1 MYGER
6 KKEEKIMN
14 RKKNAIC
21 TALVVLAII
30 AIGIY
35 AFSSPV
41 AALRVVVAV
50 TVAIVYRLSK
60 DTRSGKGEE
69 KK

>member
-1 MYGER
+1 
-6 KKEEKIMN
+6 MN

-41 AALRVVVAV
+41 AALRVVAAV
-50 TVAIVYRLSK
+50 TIAIVHRLSK
-60 DTRSGKGEE
+60 DIKSEKEGE

>member
-1 MYGER
+1 
-6 KKEEKIMN
+6 MN
-14 RKKNAIC
+14 RKKNTIR
-21 TALVVLAII
+21 TALAVLAIV

-60 DTRSGKGEE
+60 DTRSGKGDKNG
-69 KK
+69 KKH

>member
-1 MYGER
+1 
-6 KKEEKIMN
+6 MN

-41 AALRVVVAV
+41 AALRVAVAV

-60 DTRSGKGEE
+60 EDNHRDYT
-69 KK
+69 

>member
-1 MYGER
+1 
-6 KKEEKIMN
+6 MN
-14 RKKNAIC
+14 RKKNTIR
-21 TALVVLAII
+21 TALAVLAIV

-41 AALRVVVAV
+41 AALRVVAAV

>member
-1 MYGER
+1 
-6 KKEEKIMN
+6 MN
-14 RKKNAIC
+14 RKKNAVC
-21 TALVVLAII
+21 TALAILAII

-41 AALRVVVAV
+41 AALRVAVAV

-60 DTRSGKGEE
+60 EDNHRDYT
-69 KK
+69 

>member
-1 MYGER
+1 
-6 KKEEKIMN
+6 MN
-14 RKKNAIC
+14 RKKNTIR
-21 TALVVLAII
+21 TALAVLAIV

-60 DTRSGKGEE
+60 DTRSEKGDKNGK
-69 KK
+69 KH

>member
-1 MYGER
+1 
-6 KKEEKIMN
+6 MN

-41 AALRVVVAV
+41 AALRVVAAV
-50 TVAIVYRLSK
+50 TIAIVHRLSK
-60 DTRSGKGEE
+60 DTRSEKEGE

>member
-1 MYGER
+1 
-6 KKEEKIMN
+6 MN

-21 TALVVLAII
+21 TALAVLAIV

-60 DTRSGKGEE
+60 DTRSEKGEE